1 MLVVEAKRSERLCGG
16 GRSDSREPLEMEKM
30 VGRGTCLRRK
40 RAGNEGEGL
49 VGLVNTID
57 TSFKRRQGEGHASQ

>member
-30 VGRGTCLRRK
+30 VGRGDLLEEEESR
-40 RAGNEGEGL
+40 E
-49 VGLVNTID
+49 
-57 TSFKRRQGEGHASQ
+57 